1 PFGGQPPTVNTTA
14 RRGRFTSDMS
24 LRTADGPLWT
34 EPVRSRG
41 TTATGAAP
49 PPGNRFPQA
58 LWRRGPSTSSLDG
71 IPCGGVQRAGNRYP
85 PAVTGAPPRR
95 SPPRQ
100 APHQRR
106 SGPHVLTPHRDER
119 PGGHGAGGGVPGTR
133 RVSVR
138 LLRPGPAGPQQHRS
152 VVRRRAAIRC
162 APMGDIHP
170 VVAGPWS
177 DVFVGRTGEVDVLGR
192 LVAAAVAAGRGGSV
206 YVEGEAG
213 IGKSAVLAAGLS
225 QAGERGCQLFWC
237 AADAARERLPL

>member
-1 PFGGQPPTVNTTA
+1 LF
-14 RRGRFTSDMS
+14 
-24 LRTADGPLWT
+24 
-34 EPVRSRG
+34 RS
-41 TTATGAAP
+41 
-49 PPGNRFPQA
+49 
-58 LWRRGPSTSSLDG
+58 
-71 IPCGGVQRAGNRYP
+71 
-85 PAVTGAPPRR
+85 
-95 SPPRQ
+95 
-100 APHQRR
+100 
-106 SGPHVLTPHRDER
+106 
-119 PGGHGAGGGVPGTR
+119 
-133 RVSVR
+133 
-138 LLRPGPAGPQQHRS
+138 S

-237 AADAARERLPL
+237 AADAARERLPLRALADGLGVGPDELLPADVTTRLDPGDDPVPAMVKSLLDRVDRICARAPTVLVLDDLHNADDATLLVWNRLSRSLGQLPLLLAAAARPVSRR